1 MVNSETGAAAL
12 TNEGGT
18 KKTMT
23 AGELT
28 ILILAIGMTLLSIL
42 VAAKAYTAA
51 YSFHAS
57 IFAIASIAAIFA
69 LFERYRTRQ
78 IGSAHV

>member
-42 VAAKAYTAA
+42 VAAKCP
-51 YSFHAS
+51 SEKF
-57 IFAIASIAAIFA
+57 
-69 LFERYRTRQ
+69 LNPMNRL
-78 IGSAHV
+78 